1 MQRSWFPRGRPG
13 FTLIELLVVI
23 AIIAIL
29 IGLLLPA
36 VQKVR
41 EAANRAKCQN
51 NLKQMGLAWH
61 NHHDTMRHFPTGG
74 WGWYWPGLPWRGF
87 DEKQPGGW
95 VYNILPFMEESNL
108 YYLGATGT
116 TAQRQAASSERIG
129 TVLHHFNCPSRR
141 TGGPFVNG
149 FGYTYGETAGVPPVL
164 ARTDYAANCGS
175 QNSNEIYGG
184 PPSLAV
190 GDSPGYSWPSTNNIN
205 GVCYL
210 RSLIQFKDITNG
222 TSNTYMVGEKYLNPD
237 NYYTGRDP
245 SDNENMYVG
254 YDNDSYR
261 CSFSLPLQDRKGL
274 TDTRRFGS
282 MHPAGFN
289 MCYCDGS
296 VRVIAYTIDLPT
308 YRAAG
313 ARSQ

>member
-1 MQRSWFPRGRPG
+1 MSSQIVARARRG

-41 EAANRAKCQN
+41 EAAARTKCQN
-51 NLKQMGLAWH
+51 HLKQMGLAWH
-61 NHHDTMRHFPTGG
+61 NHHDVFGHFPTGG
-74 WGWYWPGLPWRGF
+74 WGWFWPGQPYRGF
-87 DEKQPGGW
+87 DQKQPGGW
-95 VYNILPFMEESNL
+95 VYNILPFMEEDQL
-108 YYLGATGT
+108 YRLGSGGPS
-116 TAQRQAASSERIG
+116 AASRDASATRVG
-129 TVLHHFNCPSRR
+129 TVIHNFNCPSRR
-141 TGGPFVNG
+141 LGGPFPNI
-149 FGYTYGETAGVPPVL
+149 FRYTYGETTGVPPFL

-190 GDSPGYSWPSTNNIN
+190 ADAPRYAWPNTDGLN
-205 GVCYL
+205 GVCFQ
-210 RSLIQFKDITNG
+210 RSMIRFADIMNG

-237 NYYTGRDP
+237 NYFTGRDP
-245 SDNENMYVG
+245 SDNENMFVG
-254 YDNDSYR
+254 YDNDSFR
-261 CSFSLPLQDRKGL
+261 CGFSVPLMDQKGL

-282 MHPAGFN
+282 NHPAGLN

-296 VRVIAYTIDLPT
+296 VRVVAYTIPRAEH
-308 YRAAG
+308 RAAA
-313 ARSQ
+313 ARN